1 MLLENVG
8 QLVFWLVV
16 LVMSLNLVFF
26 LFLIRRRIIRKRF
39 FIQKDAARERYRDP
53 VDAFSLGQSGPEQ
66 TVSALGDAKSPAERE
81 ALAEMLLAAS
91 NPNNAERLAQL
102 LFLLGLVE
110 QWARTA
116 FGKKTAKVLVG
127 TFLGKTVAA
136 QATPR
141 PRALNPIYRTRA
153 ATVPRALAVNYLGRL
168 SPTYAKPFLVAAL
181 HDPSA
186 QVRRVAVEAL
196 GRGHDPE
203 VAPLLIGELRK
214 AIEEG
219 SDLSLRTVKTALL
232 CYRLEELDLFLPSL
246 THKNRRVRFFVTDT
260 MRQICERA
268 AVKSRLTKN
277 DFSPALYHAVLEKCQ
292 FDEFEDVRARSCYI
306 ARYFRDQN
314 AIAMLRRLMQDP
326 NEYVRLHSVRAAAD
340 SFYADLIPDVVARLT
355 DERWLVREAA
365 VQTLR
370 AIGPKG
376 REGLFQFFIDT
387 SDQFAM
393 EQTCDEFQR
402 RGVITELAAA
412 MAGGGDQGLMAENVA
427 RKMASMGK
435 TSLMLSQLTSND
447 SFAVQ
452 VALMDTLAV
461 NPTNEFVS
469 VLNVLSQQD
478 SGQISSKAKQV
489 LGRIQSGSNI
499 RFGSGASNSGSGA
512 SKPGSSSKFGSGTG
526 RKDNPSGA

>member
-26 LFLIRRRIIRKRF
+26 LFLIRRRLIRKRF

-53 VDAFSLGQSGPEQ
+53 VDAFSLGQVGTEQ
-66 TVSALGDAKSPAERE
+66 SAAAFGDAKSPAERE
-81 ALAEMLLAAS
+81 ALAEMLFAAS
-91 NPNNAERLAQL
+91 TPANAERVSELM
-102 LFLLGLVE
+102 FLLGMVE
-110 QWARTA
+110 EWARSA
-116 FGKKTAKVLVG
+116 FGKKTAKVLLG
-127 TFLGKTVAA
+127 TFLGKTTLA
-136 QATPR
+136 QTTSR
-141 PRALNPIYRTRA
+141 PKPLRPIYRTRV
-153 ATVPRALAVNYLGRL
+153 ATVPRALAVTYLGRL
-168 SPTYAKPFLVAAL
+168 SSKYARPFLVTAL
-181 HDPSA
+181 QDPSA
-186 QVRRVAVEAL
+186 QVRRVAVEGL
-196 GRGHDPE
+196 GRGHAAE
-203 VAPLLIGELRK
+203 TAPLLLEELRK
-214 AIEEG
+214 AIEER
-219 SDLSLRTVKTALL
+219 SDLSLRTVKAALL
-232 CYRLEELDLFLPSL
+232 AYRLEDVDLLLPGL
-246 THKNRRVRFFVTDT
+246 THKSRRFRFFVTDII
-260 MRQICERA
+260 RQICERT

-277 DFSPALYHAVLEKCQ
+277 DFSPTLYHAVLEHCQ
-292 FDEFEDVRARSCYI
+292 VDEFEDVRARSCYI

-314 AIAMLRRLMQDP
+314 AIAMLRHLMQDS
-326 NEYVRLHSVRAAAD
+326 NEYVRLHSVRACAD
-340 SFYADLIPDVVARLT
+340 SFYADLIPEVIRRLT

-376 REGLFQFFIDT
+376 REALFQFFIDT

-402 RGVITELAAA
+402 RGVIAELLAA
-412 MAGGGDQGLMAENVA
+412 MASGGDQGLMAENVA

-499 RFGSGASNSGSGA
+499 RFGSGTTKPGSSA
-512 SKPGSSSKFGSGTG
+512 SKPGSSSKFGSGNT